1 MAIIRL
7 AHEGYG
13 QLELNQVAFR
23 RDGRIEAQCAIGN
36 IGDKTYIENGMIL
49 AIDQATRTVGYP
61 KGGDEFLALNYT
73 TEHEYDERNIG
84 LKTYKLDKGTFY
96 PRLGYLATG
105 DKFTT
110 NCVSYDDA
118 SEIDD
123 ICATAAYGHAYT
135 DGSILVNN
143 TKEGAILKVVKLTT
157 MPDGQAAIKFI
168 AL

>member
-1 MAIIRL
+1 MAITRL
-7 AHEGYG
+7 AHKGYG
-13 QLELNQVAFR
+13 QIELNQVAFR
-23 RDGRIEAQCAIGN
+23 RDGRIEAQCKMADGIE
-36 IGDKTYIENGMIL
+36 YLENGMIL

-73 TEHEYDERNIG
+73 AEHEYDERNIG
-84 LKTYKLDKGTFY
+84 LKTYKLDKNTFC

-118 SEIDD
+118 TEITD

-143 TKEGAILKVVKLTT
+143 TKEGAILKVVALTT
-157 MPDGQAAIKFI
+157 MPDGQPAIKFI

>member
-1 MAIIRL
+1 MAITRL
-7 AHEGYG
+7 AHDGYG
-13 QLELNQVAFR
+13 QIELNQVAFR
-23 RDGRIEAQCAIGN
+23 RDGRIEAQCKMADGIE
-36 IGDKTYIENGMIL
+36 YLENGMIL
-49 AIDQATRTVGYP
+49 AIDQATRTVNYP
-61 KGGDEFLALNYT
+61 TTNDDFLALHYS

-84 LKTYKLDKGTFY
+84 LKTFKLDKNTFY

-118 SEIDD
+118 QDIET
-123 ICATAAYGHAYT
+123 ICATAAYGHTYT
-135 DGSILVNN
+135 DGSILLNN
-143 TKEGAILKVVKLTT
+143 TKEGEILKVVKLTT

>member
-7 AHEGYG
+7 AHDGYG

-23 RDGRIEAQCAIGN
+23 RDGRIEAQCKMADGIE
-36 IGDKTYIENGMIL
+36 YLENGMIL

-84 LKTYKLDKGTFY
+84 LKTFKLDKDTFL

-118 SEIDD
+118 SDIAE
-123 ICATAAYGHAYT
+123 ICAEAAYGHAYE

-143 TKEGAILKVVKLTT
+143 EKDGAILKVVKYTT
-157 MPDGQAAIKFI
+157 MPDGQPAVKFI

>member
-7 AHEGYG
+7 AHDGYG

-23 RDGRIEAQCAIGN
+23 RDGRIEAQCKLNDEIE
-36 IGDKTYIENGMIL
+36 YVENGMIL
-49 AIDQATRTVGYP
+49 AIDQATRTVNYP
-61 KGGDEFLALNYT
+61 GTEDDFVALHYS
-73 TEHEYDERNIG
+73 TEHMYDERAKA
-84 LKTYKLDKGTFY
+84 LKDFKLDNGTFL

-118 SEIDD
+118 SDIAE
-123 ICATAAYGHAYT
+123 ICAEAAYGHAYE

-143 TKEGAILKVVKLTT
+143 EKDGAILKVVKYTT
-157 MPDGQAAIKFI
+157 MPDGQPAVKFI

>member
-7 AHEGYG
+7 AHDGYG
-13 QLELNQVAFR
+13 QIELNQVAFR
-23 RDGRIEAQCAIGN
+23 RDGRIEAQCRMADGIE
-36 IGDKTYIENGMIL
+36 YLENGMIL
-49 AIDQATRTVGYP
+49 AIDQATRTVNYP
-61 KGGDEFLALNYT
+61 TGNDEFLALNYT

-84 LKTYKLDKGTFY
+84 LKTYKLDKDTFL

-143 TKEGAILKVVKLTT
+143 TTEGAILKVVKLTT